1 MSYVPFFFF
10 GCSCCFNIQCE
21 SEDGLELVILL
32 PQFPQAG
39 STDAHHQP
47 SKNSCFYSIFSLYF
61 FSSHILHPTPLQF
74 PFLPL
79 LQSLPLPSSFP
90 HIYPPPPQFTSSQKR
105 SGLPGTPYL
114 IFLYMPR
121 RLNLLIVLF
130 KCSIFLFRKLS
141 SIAKAIILKQFCFP
155 TCLCDGILH
164 FHIGVLCVMIRSGRL
179 ADPYCYILMSFF
191 EEYSEPFVGYL
202 KTRNHLWVT
211 SYQTTFY
218 IDHWACSLPVTR
230 PHSI

>member
-1 MSYVPFFFF
+1 MHIINPARIHVSTQFFLYISFPLIYYIPPH
-10 GCSCCFNIQCE
+10 CSFH
-21 SEDGLELVILL
+21 S
-32 PQFPQAG
+32 FP
-39 STDAHHQP
+39 SSSLSP
-47 SKNSCFYSIFSLYF
+47 S
-61 FSSHILHPTPLQF
+61 
-74 PFLPL
+74 PL
-79 LQSLPLPSSFP
+79 LSPTST
-90 HIYPPPPQFTSSQKR
+90 PPPQFTSSQKR